1 MNIDTVINKHAGE
14 KGSLIAVL
22 QEAQEL
28 NGWLSPEQLDYIAEK
43 TGVPR
48 AKVMGVVTFYT
59 QFRLTP
65 PGKHTVQ
72 LCQGTA
78 CHVNGS
84 AEVDK
89 HLREYLATLPE
100 GEFTC
105 DNVACLGCC
114 SLSPVMTVDGKTY
127 GHLTGDTAVKI
138 LKEIV

>member
-1 MNIDTVINKHAGE
+1 MNIDTIINKYAGE

-28 NGWLSPEQLDYIAEK
+28 NGWLSSEQLDYIADK
-43 TGVPR
+43 TGVPK
-48 AKVMGVVTFYT
+48 AKVMGAVTFYT

-89 HLREYLATLPE
+89 HLREYLATVPE
-100 GEFTC
+100 GEFSC